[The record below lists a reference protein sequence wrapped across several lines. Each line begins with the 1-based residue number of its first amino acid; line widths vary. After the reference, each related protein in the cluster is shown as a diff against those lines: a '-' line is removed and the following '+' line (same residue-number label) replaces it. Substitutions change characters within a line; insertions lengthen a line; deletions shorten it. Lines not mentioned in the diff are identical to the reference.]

1 MAAKPIKHTVVHT
14 LTEFKKEVLD
24 AEVPVVVDFSARW

>member
-1 MAAKPIKHTVVHT
+1 MGAKPIKHAVVHN

-24 AEVPVVVDFSARW
+24 ADVPVLVDFSARW